1 MITLM
6 LAATCIAQE
15 PSVELGQLIQEYSN
29 LLAENASQSKR
40 RNAIYR
46 IGMSCGD
53 EGVKALKEMLPS
65 MLPNFKTAAV
75 HSISLAESDLVFNTI
90 KELSTTTNA
99 AISTQALR
107 CLAHIGIEGQEYLS
121 SRWRHEDDPSIRLII
136 LQSLLNNDAVGLE
149 SLVIKAANDDNQRI
163 QLAGL
168 EGIGKIKLEK
178 GFKILRDAST
188 DPIIAVRRAAF
199 SALGEFGGKKAFR
212 ALISA
217 VDDRRNDYIMGSVL
231 KALNSAETSIEVK
244 EILKALN
251 TRDTLMQERM
261 LEALAAAARHQPELA
276 AKGLRKSLASN
287 EFRVRSAAIRGLVV
301 ARPEDVVSLMLK
313 RLNHGHSATRTDALW
328 ALSVLGNIP
337 ASAELKLIELT
348 KSKDGP
354 IRLHATAALGWLD
367 TDSAHAT
374 CLARLTDDWWAVR
387 SAAVSSLLK
396 MRRETSVQQLIAIS
410 QREAGRVKSEAINTL
425 SLLTGMNFGA
435 NVGAWRAWWGDR
447 RPDYSL
453 PSLDVAIRMVK
464 DAQDKIVRNG
474 DTGTYHGMPVPA
486 GGVIFVLDTSGSM
499 GSRFSSKETY
509 LAHFVEALKGTLKNL
524 PASQPFG
531 IVLFGSSVRVWKTN
545 LVEANQENIKSAISF
560 LSKARAAGGTNLFD
574 AVETAILMEDVQTV
588 FLLTDGQPTMGKRTA
603 TSDILNEL
611 GRLNRDIRI
620 QINTIAAGSAAADF
634 MRELA
639 EASGG
644 EAVDLT
650 KKK

>member
-337 ASAELKLIELT
+337 ASAE
-348 KSKDGP
+348 
-354 IRLHATAALGWLD
+354 
-367 TDSAHAT
+367 
-374 CLARLTDDWWAVR
+374 
-387 SAAVSSLLK
+387 
-396 MRRETSVQQLIAIS
+396 
-410 QREAGRVKSEAINTL
+410 
-425 SLLTGMNFGA
+425 
-435 NVGAWRAWWGDR
+435 
-447 RPDYSL
+447 
-453 PSLDVAIRMVK
+453 
-464 DAQDKIVRNG
+464 
-474 DTGTYHGMPVPA
+474 
-486 GGVIFVLDTSGSM
+486 
-499 GSRFSSKETY
+499 
-509 LAHFVEALKGTLKNL
+509 
-524 PASQPFG
+524 
-531 IVLFGSSVRVWKTN
+531 
-545 LVEANQENIKSAISF
+545 
-560 LSKARAAGGTNLFD
+560 
-574 AVETAILMEDVQTV
+574 
-588 FLLTDGQPTMGKRTA
+588 
-603 TSDILNEL
+603 
-611 GRLNRDIRI
+611 
-620 QINTIAAGSAAADF
+620 
-634 MRELA
+634 
-639 EASGG
+639 
-644 EAVDLT
+644 
-650 KKK
+650 